1 LQDGE
6 TIDLGGKKIRY
17 FYTPHVPHGW
27 DAGLIF
33 EETTRTLFCGDL
45 FTQSGDS
52 VAITQSDLIGPA
64 FKTEEL
70 YQATVLNSLTAPTI
84 RRLAEVNPTTLAL
97 MHGPAF
103 QGNGKQA
110 LSDLADGYEKLFK
123 ATL

>member
-1 LQDGE
+1 
-6 TIDLGGKKIRY
+6 
-17 FYTPHVPHGW
+17 
-27 DAGLIF
+27 
-33 EETTRTLFCGDL
+33 
-45 FTQSGDS
+45 
-52 VAITQSDLIGPA
+52 LIGPA
-64 FKTEEL
+64 FKTEEM

-110 LSDLADGYEKLFK
+110 LLDLADGYEKLFK